1 VQLLRGL
8 DQPAQ
13 DGIGINLEH
22 PRRASDAQ
30 PLGQTRDDT
39 HDELHRGTLAVKD
52 RAMGFREI
60 ALAGDA
66 LQLAPGLAAGMT
78 IRADVAAAEPAM
90 VGTIRSRTEVRARID
105 SPSAPSGE
113 RDHGRWRA
121 GRLASCLGPLR
132 TGLAERFVEEPSEGL
147 RLFGAFTL
155 GLIGLKGPVRCGPGM
170 VGPPEMDHEETKR
183 PPAESWRVQKLS
195 ADLTA
200 D

>member
-1 VQLLRGL
+1 MQKICGKGVELLRGL

-39 HDELHRGTLAVKD
+39 HDELHQGPLAVKD
-52 RAMGFREI
+52 RAMGCREI

-90 VGTIRSRTEVRARID
+90 VGTIRSRTEVGARID
-105 SPSAPSGE
+105 SPSA
-113 RDHGRWRA
+113 
-121 GRLASCLGPLR
+121 
-132 TGLAERFVEEPSEGL
+132 
-147 RLFGAFTL
+147 
-155 GLIGLKGPVRCGPGM
+155 
-170 VGPPEMDHEETKR
+170 
-183 PPAESWRVQKLS
+183 
-195 ADLTA
+195 
-200 D
+200 